1 MANLYGPRIVTDG
14 LMIYLDPANRKCYPG
29 SGTTMYDLSGRG
41 NNATMYN
48 GISISSNVI
57 GFDGTNDYLQIN
69 DTGTNFDGWATAQT
83 LLIWMYHS
91 ATQVGRRNPWN
102 QAYGGYGTWTHEL
115 NNTIS
120 SYWGDSGANA
130 TPYAGRASASTPRN
144 QWICMGAVRNT
155 TQHRWFK
162 DGARTATYTHTYGTL
177 TNTSANVLLGTG
189 YVGGYWSGQMGLIM
203 AYERD
208 LTDAEVLQNYNAL
221 KGRFGR

>member
-29 SGTTMYDLSGRG
+29 SGTTLYDLSGRG
-41 NNATMYN
+41 NNGIMNN

-57 GFDGTNDYLQIN
+57 SFDGTNDYLAIT

-102 QAYGGYGTWTHEL
+102 QAYGGYGTWTHET

-120 SYWGDSGANA
+120 SYWGDGGGDAQPWLGTS
-130 TPYAGRASASTPRN
+130 SSSTPTN
-144 QWICMGAVRNT
+144 KWNCMATVRNT

-162 DGARTATYTHTYGTL
+162 DGARTATYNHSLGTL
-177 TNTSANVLLGTG
+177 TNTSANVTLGTG

-221 KGRFGR
+221 KGRFGL